1 MIKKTWN
8 LYNVY
13 FLGMVQPILSI
24 FLLVVN
30 VVIVKLVSLP
40 NHKSYRI
47 FYLNDFVQNS
57 LGIIFLTSD
66 PKKAAIGQKHP
77 SKAKESTKDFIY

>member
-1 MIKKTWN
+1 MEP
-8 LYNVY
+8 VY

-40 NHKSYRI
+40 NHNSYRI

-57 LGIIFLTSD
+57 LGCNMGIIFLTSD
-66 PKKAAIGQKHP
+66 LKKAARGQKHL